1 MGGRDRRIPQ
11 KVTGQLSLYA
21 SQYKREKKRGGRR
34 KRKRKRE
41 KEIAREK
48 GGGER

>member
-21 SQYKREKKRGGRR
+21 SQYKREKERG
-34 KRKRKRE
+34 KAEQKE
-41 KEIAREK
+41 KQRDTETESQK